1 MRHSLTWALKA
12 QEGGRQPETHLGS
25 YVLGWLK
32 TDTGHLSPQSPGRWK
47 TATGP
52 PGSSFPRLD
61 ENRHRPTW
69 VLTTQPGGR
78 QPQACLGSHFLGCMK
93 TDTGPSG
100 SSRPRI
106 TKIITGP
113 PGPHVPGWLE
123 TVTGPPEFLRIRLA
137 INKYMVGKLEREAD

>member
-1 MRHSLTWALKA
+1 MRHSPTWALKA
-12 QEGGRQPETHLGS
+12 QEGGRQPKTHLGS

-78 QPQACLGSHFLGCMK
+78 QPQACLDSHFLGCMK

-106 TKIITGP
+106 TKISTGP
-113 PGPHVPGWLE
+113 PGPHVPDWLE
-123 TVTGPPEFLRIRLA
+123 TVTGPPELLRIRLA
-137 INKYMVGKLEREAD
+137 INKYMVGKLEREAA